1 MRWIERFHKK
11 ERQKKTSLRTK
22 NTGSVF
28 ISEKKKDSD
37 IVSFLMENRS
47 DCQNLIVMV
56 ITEAF
61 LERIDQHIFGLNLE
75 IKVDMP
81 R

>member
-1 MRWIERFHKK
+1 M
-11 ERQKKTSLRTK
+11 TK

-37 IVSFLMENRS
+37 IISFLMENRS
-47 DCQNLIVMV
+47 DCQNLIIMV

-61 LERIDQHIFGLNLE
+61 PERIDQHIFVLNLE
-75 IKVDMP
+75 IKEDMP

>member
-1 MRWIERFHKK
+1 MNQRFHKK
-11 ERQKKTSLRTK
+11 RETKKTSLRTK

-28 ISEKKKDSD
+28 ILEKKKDSD

-47 DCQNLIVMV
+47 DCQNLIIMV

-61 LERIDQHIFGLNLE
+61 PERIDHHIFGLNLE
-75 IKVDMP
+75 IKEDMP